1 MMREYLDYPSMLAR
15 QAAVSRAT
23 FGPGER
29 REGILQHIRKEIEEF
44 CADGEVSEAA
54 DIVIL
59 AHDLLLR
66 RLAAKMPD
74 SNFDAIG
81 TAAAVAV
88 RSKLLIN
95 EQRVWPDW
103 RGYDQ
108 NTAIEHVRSESE

>member
-1 MMREYLDYPSMLAR
+1 MAERLDYPSMLAR

-29 REGILQHIRKEIEEF
+29 REGILQHIQKEIEEF
-44 CADGEVSEAA
+44 RAEGDISEAA

-66 RLAAKMPD
+66 RLAAKMPN
-74 SNFDAIG
+74 SNFDAVAI
-81 TAAAVAV
+81 AAATAV
-88 RSKLLIN
+88 RSKMNIN

-108 NTAIEHVRSESE
+108 DTAIEHVRSEGE